1 MKQPRAIETEG
12 LEPSRVY
19 CCRRC
24 YRIKSECKNL
34 TRCAVRF
41 SLCRFWTLSRFK
53 MLLAAIVFKRYR
65 SRYTASPPVIEKQPF
80 YPINLANFAMSDVP
94 LMTVSQLT
102 LEIKNCLET
111 EFPFVWVSGEI
122 SNLSRA
128 ASGHCYLTL
137 KDDSAQLRAIMW
149 RGTANRLK
157 FDLHDGLEVVAAGRL
172 EVYEARGSYQLI
184 IEQCEPQGLGAL
196 ELAFRQLHE
205 KLAGEG
211 LFDPEHKQPLPV
223 IPQRIALVTSP
234 TSAAVRD
241 MLQVLTRRWP
251 AAEIL
256 ILPVL
261 VQGPGAAAE
270 IAAALRSVPH
280 IPGVDVVITGRGG
293 GSLEDLW
300 AFNEEIVARAI
311 YDCPIPIVSAV
322 GHEIDVT
329 IADLVADRRAL
340 TPSEAAELVVPD
352 VREVR
357 AGIAQM
363 RNRLIGGLKQQ
374 AVTARRQLDA
384 LASRRVFTQPAE
396 RVHDLQQLLDELEA
410 RNRRAVRRIVQTA
423 KQQLASSS
431 ASLDALSPLA
441 VLGRGYSLSKIAGA
455 TEFLKTIDDAPE
467 GATLQTL
474 LADGRV
480 VSKIE
485 STTAGQPQDFLE

>member
-1 MKQPRAIETEG
+1 M
-12 LEPSRVY
+12 
-19 CCRRC
+19 
-24 YRIKSECKNL
+24 
-34 TRCAVRF
+34 
-41 SLCRFWTLSRFK
+41 
-53 MLLAAIVFKRYR
+53 
-65 SRYTASPPVIEKQPF
+65 EKHSF
-80 YPINLANFAMSDVP
+80 APINQADFAMPDVP
-94 LMTVSQLT
+94 LKTVSQLT
-102 LEIKNCLET
+102 QEIKNCLEI

-157 FDLHDGLEVVAAGRL
+157 FDLHDGLEVVAAGRV

-211 LFDPEHKQPLPV
+211 LFDPEHKQPLPA

-270 IAAALRSVPH
+270 IAAALRSVPQ

-311 YDCPIPIVSAV
+311 YDCPIPVVSAV

-352 VREVR
+352 VRDIR

-363 RNRLIGGLKQQ
+363 RNRLISGLKQQ

-396 RVHDLQQLLDELEA
+396 RIHDLQQLLDELEA
-410 RNRRAVRRIVQTA
+410 RNRRAVQRIVETA

-455 TEFLKTIDDAPE
+455 TEFLKTIDDAPT

-480 VSKIE
+480 ISKIE
-485 STTAGQPQDFLE
+485 STDAGQPQDFLE